1 MIPKRFL
8 LRVPRKKLLRHKI
21 SGRQFGRASGPRR
34 AMFRIMVTD
43 LLRHGQIKTTVA
55 KAKAIRP
62 LTEKMV
68 SLGKGGTLHDRRQ
81 AAAFITDKSVVK
93 AVFDE
98 IAPRFEER
106 NGGYTRITRLGV
118 RAGDAAE
125 MALIELIDLIPD
137 AYWISRGIRRD

>member
-8 LRVPRKKLLRHKI
+8 LRVLRKKLLRHKI

-118 RAGDAAE
+118 RTGDAAE
-125 MALIELIDLIPD
+125 MALIELID
-137 AYWISRGIRRD
+137 

>member
-8 LRVPRKKLLRHKI
+8 RKTLLRLKI

-125 MALIELIDLIPD
+125 MALIELID
-137 AYWISRGIRRD
+137 

>member
-8 LRVPRKKLLRHKI
+8 LRVLRKKLLRHKI

-125 MALIELIDLIPD
+125 MAIIELID
-137 AYWISRGIRRD
+137 

>member
-1 MIPKRFL
+1 ML
-8 LRVPRKKLLRHKI
+8 LRAPRKKLLRHKI

-68 SLGKGGTLHDRRQ
+68 TLGKGGTLHDRRQ

-93 AVFDE
+93 AVFDD
-98 IAPRFEER
+98 IAPRFQER

-118 RAGDAAE
+118 RPGDAAE
-125 MALIELIDLIPD
+125 MALIELID
-137 AYWISRGIRRD
+137 

>member
-1 MIPKRFL
+1 MVTPKRL
-8 LRVPRKKLLRHKI
+8 LLKVLRKKLLRHKI
-21 SGRQFGRASGPRR
+21 SGKQFGRASGPRR

-43 LLRHGQIKTTVA
+43 LLRHGQIKTTIA

-81 AAAFITDKSVVK
+81 AAAFITDKSVLK
-93 AVFDE
+93 TVFDD
-98 IAPRFEER
+98 IAPRFQER

-118 RAGDAAE
+118 RPGDAAE
-125 MALIELIDLIPD
+125 MALIELID
-137 AYWISRGIRRD
+137 

>member
-1 MIPKRFL
+1 MVIPKRL
-8 LRVPRKKLLRHKI
+8 LLKVLRKKLLRHKI
-21 SGRQFGRASGPRR
+21 SGKQFGRASGPRR

-43 LLRHGQIKTTVA
+43 LLRHGQIKTTIA

-81 AAAFITDKSVVK
+81 AAAFITDKSVLK
-93 AVFDE
+93 TVFDD
-98 IAPRFEER
+98 IAPRFQER

-118 RAGDAAE
+118 RPGDAAE
-125 MALIELIDLIPD
+125 MALIELID
-137 AYWISRGIRRD
+137 

>member
-1 MIPKRFL
+1 MMTPKRL
-8 LRVPRKKLLRHKI
+8 LLKVLRKKLLRHKI
-21 SGRQFGRASGPRR
+21 SGKQFGRASGPRR

-43 LLRHGQIKTTVA
+43 LLRHGQIKTTIA

-81 AAAFITDKSVVK
+81 AAAFITDKSVLK
-93 AVFDE
+93 TVFDD
-98 IAPRFEER
+98 IAPRYQER

-118 RAGDAAE
+118 RPGDAAE
-125 MALIELIDLIPD
+125 MALIELID
-137 AYWISRGIRRD
+137 

>member
-8 LRVPRKKLLRHKI
+8 PRVPRKKLLRHKI

-125 MALIELIDLIPD
+125 MALIELID
-137 AYWISRGIRRD
+137 